1 MISAGSRNVLRF
13 SIAEWEVW
21 RSTTPVINDDVSNQS
36 HTSYTNQLDKSKHY
50 HDEILCEE
58 LDLLIKK
65 KI

>member
-1 MISAGSRNVLRF
+1 MF
-13 SIAEWEVW
+13 SDIPLQSKRCPVW

>member
-1 MISAGSRNVLRF
+1 MF
-13 SIAEWEVW
+13 SHIPLQSERCPVS

>member
-1 MISAGSRNVLRF
+1 MSSAGSRNVLRF
-13 SIAEWEVW
+13 SIAEWEVS
-21 RSTTPVINDDVSNQS
+21 STTPVINDDVSNQS